1 MKKRVL
7 SFLLI
12 FAMLGSSVCCFAAGP
27 DAAPYASL
35 YLDGYAIGI
44 NPKGNLLMSVTF
56 VVYGTRTMDCIG
68 AQEIRVEEWDGL
80 EWCETATYPVSKNP
94 DFYAYGV
101 SDYAGS
107 ITFYGLP
114 GVPYRAT
121 LTAYAE
127 KDGGSDTGTVTCDPA
142 TPQFSVDPN

>member
-1 MKKRVL
+1 MKKRIL
-7 SFLLI
+7 SFLLAL
-12 FAMLGSSVCCFAAGP
+12 AMLGSAVCCFAAGP

-56 VVYGTRTMDCIG
+56 IVYGTEDMDCIG
-68 AQEIRVEEWDGL
+68 AQEILVEEWDGV
-80 EWCETATYPVSKNP
+80 EWLETATYPVSKNP
-94 DFYAYGV
+94 DFYAYNT
-101 SDYAGS
+101 SEHIGS
-107 ITFYGLP
+107 VTFYGLP

-127 KDGGSDTGTVTCDPA
+127 KDGGYDTGTVTCNPA
-142 TPQFSVDPN
+142 VPQVKVNSN